1 MNGEAKAKIAI
12 VGAGYMGGG
21 IAQVFALAGHEV
33 SIFDL
38 DAETTKLA
46 YDRLISESQTFEE
59 LGLFAP
65 GSAKIIECNLSTGET
80 VEETVAKADYIA
92 EVVPENIEI
101 KEEVFARICTTAKP
115 DAIIASNTSAIPISK
130 LSAFVS
136 NPGRFLGVHW
146 VNPAPFIPGVEI
158 IPTVET
164 TEEVLQYVEAL
175 IGSLG
180 KVTSRV
186 SDVSGFIINRLQFA
200 LYKEAVTMFEEGVG
214 TPQEID
220 AIVSNTFG
228 FRLALFGPFAIA
240 DMAGLDVFV
249 GAYKSLAEAYGE
261 RFAAPDSL
269 VEKVK
274 NGDFGLKT
282 GGGFAGLDVSKKDEI
297 VAYRNRAYAAL
308 TQLKK
313 ELGNPPGFPKP

>member
-1 MNGEAKAKIAI
+1 MSSGEKAKIAI

-21 IAQVFALAGHEV
+21 MAQVFALHGHPV

-38 DAETTKLA
+38 DTETTKRS
-46 YDRLISESQTFEE
+46 YERLITEARAFEE
-59 LGLFAP
+59 LGLIPP
-65 GSAKIIECNLSTGET
+65 GSDKVIESNLTYGFSL
-80 VEETVAKADYIA
+80 EEIVAGADYIA
-92 EVVPENIEI
+92 EVVPESIEI
-101 KEEVFARICTTAKP
+101 KEEIFARICKVAKP

-130 LSAFVS
+130 LSAFVT
-136 NPGRFLGVHW
+136 NPTRFLGVHW

-158 IPTVET
+158 IPTSET
-164 TEEVLQYVEAL
+164 SEEVLQFVEEL

-186 SDVSGFIINRLQFA
+186 SDVAGFILNRLQFA

-220 AIVSNTFG
+220 AVVSNTFG

-261 RFAAPDSL
+261 RFTAPESL

-274 NGDFGLKT
+274 NGEFGLKT
-282 GGGFAGLDVSKKDEI
+282 GGGFAGLDASRKDEI
-297 VAYRNRAYAAL
+297 AAYRNRAYAAL
-308 TQLKK
+308 SQLKK
-313 ELGNPPGFPKP
+313 ELGPPPGFPD

>member
-1 MNGEAKAKIAI
+1 MDSESKSKIAI

-21 IAQVFALAGHEV
+21 MAQVFALNGHPV

-38 DAETTKLA
+38 DTETTKMSF
-46 YDRLISESQTFEE
+46 DRLIIESRSFEE

-65 GSAKIIECNLSTGET
+65 GSAEIISRNLSCGKNI
-80 VEETVAKADYIA
+80 EEVVAGADYIA
-92 EVVPENIEI
+92 EAVPEVIQI
-101 KEEVFARICTTAKP
+101 KNEVLTKISIAAKD

-130 LSAFVS
+130 LSVFVT

-158 IPTVET
+158 IPTAET
-164 TEEVLQYVEAL
+164 SEEVLQYVEVL

-186 SDVSGFIINRLQFA
+186 SDVAGFIINRLQFA

-269 VEKVK
+269 AEKVK

-282 GGGFAGLDVSKKDEI
+282 CGGFAGLDASKKDEI

-308 TQLKK
+308 SQLKK
-313 ELGNPPGFPKP
+313 DLGTPPGFPD